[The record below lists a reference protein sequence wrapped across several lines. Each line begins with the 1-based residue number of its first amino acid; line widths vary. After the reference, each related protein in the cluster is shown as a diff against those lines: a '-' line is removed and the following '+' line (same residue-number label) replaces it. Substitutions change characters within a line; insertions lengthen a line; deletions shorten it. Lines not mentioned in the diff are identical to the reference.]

1 MERKRIQEGM
11 ILLWVSVCIIFK
23 KMCIVFTFGSTL
35 VFFIL
40 KMTMK
45 MGRGGKNLKQK
56 ARSNDFNY
64 ISSDYDKHTE
74 EGGGI

>member
-1 MERKRIQEGM
+1 
-11 ILLWVSVCIIFK
+11 
-23 KMCIVFTFGSTL
+23 MCVVFIFGSML

-45 MGRGGKNLKQK
+45 MGRGNLNLNTS
-56 ARSNDFNY
+56 SNEFNY

-74 EGGGI
+74 EGRRKKL